1 MRVSRIVTI
10 LAMACAGAACHA
22 KRPAAAPAAPPPP
35 AAVPA
40 RPAAPPAPP
49 SPARPPAHAPTAE
62 DLFER
67 ESLSDLNAQH
77 PLGDAFFDYNQT
89 DLRDDAK
96 QALKQDADWLSKWP
110 TTKVLVEGHCD
121 ERGTAEYNL
130 ALGDRR
136 AQVVT
141 DYLEA
146 LGVNSSRIV
155 SDSVGK
161 EKPFCDGDSESCW
174 SQNRRGHFVITAK

>member
-22 KRPAAAPAAPPPP
+22 KRPAAAPATPPPP
-35 AAVPA
+35 ATVPA
-40 RPAAPPAPP
+40 PPPAPSTPP
-49 SPARPPAHAPTAE
+49 SPARLPAHPTAE
-62 DLFER
+62 DQFQR

-89 DLRDDAK
+89 DLRDDAR
-96 QALKQDADWLSKWP
+96 QALKQDADWLSKFP

-136 AQVVT
+136 AKVVT

-146 LGVNSSRIV
+146 LGVSSSRIV

-161 EKPFCDGDSESCW
+161 EKPFCNGDGETCW